1 VLGCLVVGA
10 RQGEGERVVGV
21 RQNAGELEGV
31 PVRTSQYRTGCR
43 GVCVQ
48 SAKLVEELGFSSDI
62 SFTF

>member
-21 RQNAGELEGV
+21 RQNAGQIEGV

-43 GVCVQ
+43 SACVQ
-48 SAKLVEELGFSSDI
+48 SARLVEELVFLLR
-62 SFTF
+62 